1 MRRGVMLTGLSVA
14 LVAASARADLAR
26 TVVPPAGGLDAL
38 ELQIDAQGGAV
49 RMRRCKTADCSDTG
63 ALEEIAIP
71 IEKSRIDLAHAV
83 VETIPVGEG
92 RRVAHVRLPDV
103 QRKDLAFEIVAS
115 GASQKPIFAGL
126 TGYTRGS
133 EGDRAGDVVLFY
145 DRESTSKFVI
155 VAETREDTRICGQA
169 VTPLGA
175 RGLDPRTMELR
186 GATLHRIDKNARD
199 DAQRVIAVARAD
211 TAPPPLARVLA
222 ATGGSAPHAQALTDG
237 DPKTAWIEQRPG
249 DGHGEFVT
257 MRAPSELPLRSLV
270 LTSAPKTENGAA
282 PRTFFVATDARLF
295 HVTMPEDAWQK
306 PGAKYEIPLPEPVK
320 TTCVA
325 LVLDEAYTRGQA
337 APEVGV
343 AELGATTAFDAEKA
357 TLDDVVKALSGP
369 RADEA
374 AALLKRAG
382 DDALAAVVRAYAA
395 LDPKARAFAID
406 VAASAGTCSGPAAE
420 LLTRALPDRE
430 SEVRRRALGRLE
442 RCGKSAS
449 EALAAAV
456 RGDDEARR
464 AAAAPLLATVAPSLA
479 IEALADEMGKGA
491 PETRHS
497 VRAAFARAAATSNRD
512 KLLGYLASRDVAP
525 LARLDLLRA
534 MGPKLAE
541 LRPESDAAIADLLRA
556 QPSMET
562 RWLLAQPLANL
573 ARSPD
578 ATSGELTR
586 LAELVRRDPDWP
598 VRARAVELAAG
609 IGPLMPAIAQATGD
623 PEPRVREA
631 ALRAIGAS
639 ALAAAAPA
647 AQQLLA
653 HDDWT
658 FVRVAAAE
666 ALGKMASSADALDA
680 ALADPSPRVRSAA
693 IVALGQQR
701 ASGHARSVRE
711 RLEDGKEDPDVRALA
726 ARTLGAM
733 CDAGSLD
740 RLTKLADRARF
751 PTNDADDRI
760 GIAAIEALGAI
771 HPSDLQKR
779 LAPLLEKGARLPVR
793 RAAERALAE
802 PAACR

>member
-1 MRRGVMLTGLSVA
+1 MRRGVMVLGTSIL
-14 LVAASARADLAR
+14 LFCEAAHAER
-26 TVVPPAGGLDAL
+26 TVVPPGGGLDAM
-38 ELQIDAQGGAV
+38 ELHVDVPSGVV
-49 RMRRCKTADCSDTG
+49 RLRRCKSADCGDTG
-63 ALEEIAIP
+63 TLEEIAIP
-71 IEKSRIDLAHAV
+71 IEKSRIDVAHAT
-83 VETIPVGEG
+83 VETVAVGEG
-92 RRVAHVRLPDV
+92 RRVAHVRLPDAE
-103 QRKDLAFEIVAS
+103 RKDLAFELVAS
-115 GASQKPIFAGL
+115 GASSKPIFAGL

-145 DRESTSKFVI
+145 DRDGATKFVI

-175 RGLDPRTMELR
+175 RGLDPHTMELR
-186 GATLHRIDKNARD
+186 GATLHRIDKKARD
-199 DAQRVIAVARAD
+199 EAQPVVAALRAADAR
-211 TAPPPLARVLA
+211 PPLARVLA

-257 MRAPSELPLRSLV
+257 MRAPSELPLRSLIV
-270 LTSAPKTENGAA
+270 TSAPKTEAGAA

-295 HVTMPEDAWQK
+295 HITMPEDAWNK
-306 PGAKYEIPLPEPVK
+306 PGATYDIPFPEPVK

-325 LVLDEAYTRGQA
+325 FVLDEAYVRGQG
-337 APEVGV
+337 APEVGI

-357 TLDDVVKALSGP
+357 TLDDVVKALAGP

-382 DDALAAVVRAYAA
+382 DDGLAAVVRAYAS
-395 LDPKARAFAID
+395 LDAKSRAFGID
-406 VAASAGTCSGPAAE
+406 VAASAGTCNGAAAE
-420 LLTRALPDRE
+420 LLTRGLSDRE

-442 RCGKSAS
+442 RCGKNAS

-456 RGDDEARR
+456 RSDDEPRR
-464 AAAAPLLATVAPSLA
+464 AAAAPLLATVSPALA

-491 PETRHS
+491 PETRKS
-497 VRAAFARAAATSNRD
+497 VRAAFSRAAASSTRD
-512 KLLGYLASRDVAP
+512 KLLGYLAVRDASP
-525 LARLDLLRA
+525 IARLDMLRA
-534 MGPKLAE
+534 IGPKLAE
-541 LRPESDAAIADLLRA
+541 LRPESDAAIAELLRT
-556 QPSMET
+556 QPSMDT
-562 RWLLAQPLANL
+562 RYLLVQPLANL
-573 ARSPD
+573 ARAPD

-586 LAELVRRDPDWP
+586 LAELARRDPDWP

-609 IGPLMPAIAQATGD
+609 IAPLMPTIAQATSD

-631 ALRAIGAS
+631 ALHAIGES

-653 HDDWT
+653 KDDWT

-666 ALGKMASSADALDA
+666 ALGKLATSPESLDA
-680 ALADPSPRVRSAA
+680 ALSDASPRVRSAA
-693 IVALGQQR
+693 IVALGQQ
-701 ASGHARSVRE
+701 HATRYAAHVRD

-733 CDAGSLD
+733 CDAGALD

-779 LAPLLEKGARLPVR
+779 LAPLLDKGVRMPVR
-793 RAAERALAE
+793 RAAERALSE
-802 PAACR
+802 TPACR